1 MPEKTC
7 IKRPPYDKSQTPAKY
22 KTNNKSPKPYM
33 LNHNHWL
40 KTASLPGHDRVSR
53 DLLRGT
59 PTLPGVALSHGSPK
73 PQKKNPPTTSVLGL
87 LHLQTCR
94 TQRTLPSFA
103 ASSGQTCLLR
113 PQPQP
118 SLYVENVPRAGN
130 PLGSCLSPFTLLG
143 GILPS
148 GPSYCRAGAF
158 SVTVL
163 ISLVTIA
170 SFPAQVVS
178 LAPIS
183 SLNCTL
189 KIFFL
194 PLHLF
199 FFTVDPHKYTM
210 WWLVI
215 MISQTWCYTIEI
227 SSPAKGISQLL
238 CHLDL
243 DSQNTDRMQLDSLP
257 VAPSPAPNRILV
269 SLWNPKYQTST
280 VHIFLSVAFSQV
292 PNRSAH

>member
-1 MPEKTC
+1 MPEKTF
-7 IKRPPYDKSQTPAKY
+7 IKRPPYDKLQTPTKY

-40 KTASLPGHDRVSR
+40 KTASLITLKTLSGHDRVSR

-59 PTLPGVALSHGSPK
+59 PTLPGVALSHGSPE
-73 PQKKNPPTTSVLGL
+73 PQKNPPTTSVLGL

-158 SVTVL
+158 SLTVL
-163 ISLVTIA
+163 ISLV
-170 SFPAQVVS
+170 S
-178 LAPIS
+178 LFS
-183 SLNCTL
+183 STGCIFSAHFLPKL
-189 KIFFL
+189 YIKIFFSTPPPVL
-194 PLHLF
+194 FHCRPTQVYYVMIGNNDFTDLMLH
-199 FFTVDPHKYTM
+199 Y
-210 WWLVI
+210 
-215 MISQTWCYTIEI
+215 
-227 SSPAKGISQLL
+227 
-238 CHLDL
+238 
-243 DSQNTDRMQLDSLP
+243 
-257 VAPSPAPNRILV
+257 
-269 SLWNPKYQTST
+269 
-280 VHIFLSVAFSQV
+280 
-292 PNRSAH
+292 